1 MNAGGNLIVC
11 LHFFCYFL
19 DYANRAFSCFGI
31 KTVCTPQTKIYLF
44 FRGVSFMKN
53 LSLCLL
59 VLLFSL
65 APLLTVEAKTGSR
78 EYYEKQGQVIWDF
91 PTDQKVVAITFDD
104 GPHPLLTPQIL
115 EILAKYDAKA
125 TFFVAGNKVERFPEV
140 LARVAKEGHEIGNH
154 TYSHIY
160 SGQITEEKLTE
171 ELRKTDELIRKYTGK
186 ETTLYRPVGGLYNDR
201 IIRTAV
207 KNGKLAVLWSWRQDP
222 KDWRNPPA
230 ARMVNTIKKGLAP
243 GNIILFHDWIG
254 DDSTATSQ
262 TVIAF
267 GQLMEYLHENGY
279 ECVTVSEL
287 MYRANYSV
295 PEYVEPFK

>member
-1 MNAGGNLIVC
+1 MN
-11 LHFFCYFL
+11 
-19 DYANRAFSCFGI
+19 
-31 KTVCTPQTKIYLF
+31 
-44 FRGVSFMKN
+44 MKN

-59 VLLFSL
+59 VFSIFL
-65 APLLTVEAKTGSR
+65 MPLLTAEAKTGSR
-78 EYYEKQGQVIWDF
+78 EYYENQGQVIWDF

-115 EILAKYDAKA
+115 KILAKYDAKA

-160 SGQITEEKLTE
+160 SGEITEEKLTE
-171 ELRKTDELIRKYTGK
+171 ELRKTDDLIRKYTGI

-201 IIRTAV
+201 IIHTAV
-207 KNGKLAVLWSWRQDP
+207 KNGKLVVLWSWRQDP

-230 ARMVNTIKKGLAP
+230 ANIVSTIKTGLAP

-254 DDSTATSQ
+254 DDTTATSQ
-262 TVIAF
+262 TVAAF
-267 GQLMEYLHENGY
+267 GQLMEYLHKNGY
-279 ECVTVSEL
+279 RCVTVSEL
-287 MYRANYSV
+287 MYRAKYSV
-295 PEYVEPFK
+295 PDYFEPTD